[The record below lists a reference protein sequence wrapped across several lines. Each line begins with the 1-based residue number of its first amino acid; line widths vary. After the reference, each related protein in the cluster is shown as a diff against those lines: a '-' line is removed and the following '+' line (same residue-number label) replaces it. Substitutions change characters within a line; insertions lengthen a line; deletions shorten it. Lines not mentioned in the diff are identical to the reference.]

1 MPLHHQNPEVHQ
13 QTRDNAC
20 TPELQVG
27 SKKTQAQEKNARNNM
42 TFVALPFFSS
52 KRNETVFLVQ

>member
-42 TFVALPFFSS
+42 TFVALPFFFFQT
-52 KRNETVFLVQ
+52 E